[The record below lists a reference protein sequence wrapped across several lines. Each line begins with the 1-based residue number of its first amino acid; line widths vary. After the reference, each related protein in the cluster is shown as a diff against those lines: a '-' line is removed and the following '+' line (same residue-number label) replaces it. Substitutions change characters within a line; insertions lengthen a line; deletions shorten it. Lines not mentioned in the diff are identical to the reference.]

1 MSFIF
6 ERPDLAQVQE
16 APRTRSSP
24 RRTHN
29 KSRLGCQACKK
40 RRIKCDETAPACG
53 QCRDKGVECVYNHK
67 PPTTTEKP
75 TGRGTTSGPS
85 NSNEPQTSTSTSVNV
100 PKPSTPKHASNV
112 QTVVTDLTV
121 APAQLPSE
129 PMPKELAKARILM
142 HLELINVPKVQ
153 PPTYEGEAYQRHH
166 VSQLLDH
173 FTSMDV
179 PWAGSPHCQRIT
191 QTWGL
196 TLAVTNSFLAHGILA
211 LSAAHLHFLYPKEN
225 KYRLAASIHY
235 GLSLTGFASSLS
247 ETVSGENA
255 DALFACCYLHAMLAF
270 HYKRRADEA
279 PVKDNDFAWLRL
291 MKGIPILQR
300 TNILRAHLTKSLWMP
315 VFMESGAFS
324 PKTGPLPEPTIP
336 EQIADP
342 EIESLR
348 VECGVSSTSNGDEN
362 PYVTP
367 IAHLNKLS
375 GMTIDSSKIGPMM
388 VFIGRM
394 PEAFVQLL
402 ESMDVRAMK
411 ILRVWCRMATGVEQ
425 WWCQRPAEEENERLG
440 EVIAGLTGEMEAMLT
455 PESMG

>member
-40 RRIKCDETAPACG
+40 RRIKCDESAPACG
-53 QCRDKGVECVYNHK
+53 PCRDKGVECVYTQR
-67 PPTTTEKP
+67 PPIATEP
-75 TGRGTTSGPS
+75 SARREIPSGPS
-85 NSNEPQTSTSTSVNV
+85 NIGVQASASA
-100 PKPSTPKHASNV
+100 PKQAPNV
-112 QTVVTDLTV
+112 QTVVTDLTA
-121 APAQLPSE
+121 APVQIPSE
-129 PMPKELAKARILM
+129 PMPQELAKARILR
-142 HLELINVPKVQ
+142 HLELINVPKSQ
-153 PPTYEGEAYQRHH
+153 PSTNGAESYQRQH

-173 FTSMDV
+173 FTSMGV
-179 PWAGSPHCQRIT
+179 PWAGSPQCQRVT

-196 TLAVTNSFLAHGILA
+196 TLAVLNPFLLHGILA
-211 LSAAHLHFLYPKEN
+211 FSAAHLHSLYPQEN

-247 ETVSGENA
+247 ETVSGQNA

-270 HYKRRADEA
+270 HYKRRADEP

-300 TNILRAHLTKSLWMP
+300 TNILRPHLTKSLWMP
-315 VFMESGAFS
+315 VFIESGAFS
-324 PKTGPLPEPTIP
+324 PKTGPLPEPTVP
-336 EQIADP
+336 AQAADP

-348 VECGVSSTSNGDEN
+348 YECGVSPTSNSEGDEN
-362 PYVTP
+362 PYATP

-394 PEAFVQLL
+394 PESFVQLL
-402 ESMDVRAMK
+402 EKMDVRAMK

-425 WWCQRPAEEENERLG
+425 WWCQRPAREESERLE
-440 EVIAGLTGEMEAMLT
+440 EVIGERGALPT

>member
-40 RRIKCDETAPACG
+40 RRIKCDETSPACG
-53 QCRDKGVECVYNHK
+53 QCRDKGVECIYSQR
-67 PPTTTEKP
+67 PPVVTEQP
-75 TGRGTTSGPS
+75 TSREPAPGSSGI
-85 NSNEPQTSTSTSVNV
+85 EPQ
-100 PKPSTPKHASNV
+100 PSASGIRHAPNV
-112 QTVVTDLTV
+112 QTVVTDLT
-121 APAQLPSE
+121 ATPAHIPSE

-142 HLELINVPKVQ
+142 HLELINVPKGQ
-153 PPTYEGEAYQRHH
+153 SSTDASESYQRHH

-179 PWAGSPHCQRIT
+179 PWAGSPQCQRVT

-196 TLAVTNSFLAHGILA
+196 TLAVTNSFLLHGILA
-211 LSAAHLHFLYPKEN
+211 FSAAHLHSLYPKEN

-247 ETVSGENA
+247 ETVSGQNA

-270 HYKRRADEA
+270 HYKRRADEP

-300 TNILRAHLTKSLWMP
+300 TNILRPHLTKSLWMP
-315 VFMESGAFS
+315 VFIESGAFS
-324 PKTGPLPEPTIP
+324 PKTGPLPEPTVP
-336 EQIADP
+336 AQAADP

-348 VECGVSSTSNGDEN
+348 VECGVSSASNTEGEEN
-362 PYVTP
+362 PYATP

-394 PEAFVQLL
+394 PESFVQLL
-402 ESMDVRAMK
+402 ERMDVRAMK
-411 ILRVWCRMATGVEQ
+411 ILRVWCRMAAGVEQ
-425 WWCQRPAEEENERLG
+425 WWCQRPAKEESERLE
-440 EVIAGLTGEMEAMLT
+440 EVIGDKESFPT

>member
-53 QCRDKGVECVYNHK
+53 QCRDKGVECIYTHK
-67 PPTTTEKP
+67 LPTASEKS
-75 TGRGTTSGPS
+75 TGRDAPAGSSKT
-85 NSNEPQTSTSTSVNV
+85 EPQAKVS
-100 PKPSTPKHASNV
+100 PPKHASNV
-112 QTVVTDLTV
+112 QTVVTDLTA
-121 APAQLPSE
+121 APVQLPSE

-142 HLELINVPKVQ
+142 HLELINVPKSQ
-153 PPTYEGEAYQRHH
+153 ASTYEGEAYQRHH

-179 PWAGSPHCQRIT
+179 PWAGSPQCQRIT

-235 GLSLTGFASSLS
+235 GLSLTGFASSLG
-247 ETVSGENA
+247 EAVSAQNA

-270 HYKRRADEA
+270 HYKRRADEP

-300 TNILRAHLTKSLWMP
+300 TNILRTHLTKSLWMP

-324 PKTGPLPEPTIP
+324 PKTGPLPEPTVP

-348 VECGVSSTSNGDEN
+348 VECGVAPTSSTEGDEN
-362 PYVTP
+362 PYATP

-394 PEAFVQLL
+394 PESFVQLL
-402 ESMDVRAMK
+402 ENMDLRAMK

-425 WWCQRPAEEENERLG
+425 WWCQRPAEEEYERLG
-440 EVIAGLTGEMEAMLT
+440 EVIGGLTGEMETMLT

>member
-67 PPTTTEKP
+67 APTTTEKSEKS
-75 TGRGTTSGPS
+75 TGRGKSSGPGHI
-85 NSNEPQTSTSTSVNV
+85 EPQASASI
-100 PKPSTPKHASNV
+100 PKHASNV

-121 APAQLPSE
+121 APAQLPAE
-129 PMPKELAKARILM
+129 PMPKEEAKARILT
-142 HLELINVPKVQ
+142 HLDLINVPKSQ
-153 PPTYEGEAYQRHH
+153 SSTYEGEPYQRHH

-179 PWAGSPHCQRIT
+179 PWAGSPQCQRIT

-196 TLAVTNSFLAHGILA
+196 TLAVTNTFLLHGILA

-247 ETVSGENA
+247 EQVSGQNA

-270 HYKRRADEA
+270 HYKRRADEP

-324 PKTGPLPEPTIP
+324 PKTGPLPEPTVP

-342 EIESLR
+342 EIEALR
-348 VECGVSSTSNGDEN
+348 VECGVNPTSSTEGDEN
-362 PYVTP
+362 PYATP

-402 ESMDVRAMK
+402 EKMDVRAMK

-425 WWCQRPAEEENERLG
+425 WWCQHPAEEENERLG
-440 EVIAGLTGEMEAMLT
+440 EVIAGLTGEMETMLT

>member
-53 QCRDKGVECVYNHK
+53 QCRDKGVECIYSHK
-67 PPTTTEKP
+67 IPTASEKSTGGETSAGSSKAEPQAKVSPPT
-75 TGRGTTSGPS
+75 
-85 NSNEPQTSTSTSVNV
+85 
-100 PKPSTPKHASNV
+100 HASNV
-112 QTVVTDLTV
+112 QTVVTDLS
-121 APAQLPSE
+121 AARPQLPSE

-142 HLELINVPKVQ
+142 HLELINVPKSQ
-153 PPTYEGEAYQRHH
+153 PSTYEGQPYQRHH

-179 PWAGSPHCQRIT
+179 PWAGSPQCQRIT

-196 TLAVTNSFLAHGILA
+196 TLAVTNTFLTHGILA

-247 ETVSGENA
+247 EAVSAQNA

-270 HYKRRADEA
+270 HYKRRADE
-279 PVKDNDFAWLRL
+279 PSVKDNDFAWLRL

-300 TNILRAHLTKSLWMP
+300 TNILREHLTKSLWMP

-324 PKTGPLPEPTIP
+324 PKTGPLPEPTVP
-336 EQIADP
+336 DQIADP
-342 EIESLR
+342 EIEALR
-348 VECGVSSTSNGDEN
+348 VECGVAPTASTEGDEN
-362 PYVTP
+362 PYATP

-375 GMTIDSSKIGPMM
+375 AMTIDSSKIGPMM

-394 PEAFVQLL
+394 PESFVQLL
-402 ESMDVRAMK
+402 ESMDLRAMK
-411 ILRVWCRMATGVEQ
+411 ILRIWCRMATGVEQ
-425 WWCQRPAEEENERLG
+425 WWCQRPAEEEYERLG
-440 EVIAGLTGEMEAMLT
+440 EVIGGLTGEIETMLT

>member
-1 MSFIF
+1 
-6 ERPDLAQVQE
+6 
-16 APRTRSSP
+16 
-24 RRTHN
+24 
-29 KSRLGCQACKK
+29 
-40 RRIKCDETAPACG
+40 
-53 QCRDKGVECVYNHK
+53 
-67 PPTTTEKP
+67 
-75 TGRGTTSGPS
+75 
-85 NSNEPQTSTSTSVNV
+85 
-100 PKPSTPKHASNV
+100 
-112 QTVVTDLTV
+112 
-121 APAQLPSE
+121 
-129 PMPKELAKARILM
+129 MPKEEAKARILK
-142 HLELINVPKVQ
+142 HLDLINVPKSQ
-153 PPTYEGEAYQRHH
+153 SSTYEGEPYQRHH

-179 PWAGSPHCQRIT
+179 PWAGSPQCQRIT

-196 TLAVTNSFLAHGILA
+196 TLAVTNTFLLHGILA

-247 ETVSGENA
+247 EQVSGQNA

-270 HYKRRADEA
+270 HYKRRADEP

-324 PKTGPLPEPTIP
+324 PKTGPLPEPTVP

-342 EIESLR
+342 EIEALR
-348 VECGVSSTSNGDEN
+348 VECGVAPTSSTEGDEN
-362 PYVTP
+362 PYATP

-402 ESMDVRAMK
+402 EKMDVRAMK

-440 EVIAGLTGEMEAMLT
+440 EVIAGLTGEMETMLT

>member
-53 QCRDKGVECVYNHK
+53 QCRDKGVDCIYSQRPSIV
-67 PPTTTEKP
+67 TEQSASRE
-75 TGRGTTSGPS
+75 TPS
-85 NSNEPQTSTSTSVNV
+85 AQSSIENQASISV
-100 PKPSTPKHASNV
+100 SKHAPNV
-112 QTVVTDLTV
+112 QTVVTDLTA
-121 APAQLPSE
+121 APAYPPSE

-142 HLELINVPKVQ
+142 HLELINVPKSQ
-153 PPTYEGEAYQRHH
+153 SGTNGSESYQRHH

-179 PWAGSPHCQRIT
+179 PWAGSPQCQRVT

-196 TLAVTNSFLAHGILA
+196 TLAVANSFLLHGILA
-211 LSAAHLHFLYPKEN
+211 FSAAHLYFLYPQEK
-225 KYRLAASIHY
+225 KYHLAASIHY
-235 GLSLTGFASSLS
+235 GLSLTGFRSSLS
-247 ETVSGENA
+247 ETVSGQNA

-270 HYKRRADEA
+270 QYKRRADEP
-279 PVKDNDFAWLRL
+279 PVKDDDFAWLRL

-300 TNILRAHLTKSLWMP
+300 TNILRPHLTKSLWMP
-315 VFMESGAFS
+315 VFIESGAFS
-324 PKTGPLPEPTIP
+324 PKTGPLPEPTVP
-336 EQIADP
+336 AQAADP

-348 VECGVSSTSNGDEN
+348 IDCGVLPTSNDNEGDEN
-362 PYVTP
+362 PYATP

-375 GMTIDSSKIGPMM
+375 GMAIDSTKIGPMM

-402 ESMDVRAMK
+402 EKMDVRAMR

-425 WWCQRPAEEENERLG
+425 WWCQWPAKEECERL
-440 EVIAGLTGEMEAMLT
+440 EDVIGDREALPT

>member
-67 PPTTTEKP
+67 PPTTTEKS
-75 TGRGTTSGPS
+75 TGRGTASGAGNVEPQASAS
-85 NSNEPQTSTSTSVNV
+85 NSV
-100 PKPSTPKHASNV
+100 PKHASNV
-112 QTVVTDLTV
+112 QTVLPDLTV
-121 APAQLPSE
+121 APAQLPAE

-142 HLELINVPKVQ
+142 HLELINVPKSQ
-153 PPTYEGEAYQRHH
+153 SSTYEGETYQRHH

-179 PWAGSPHCQRIT
+179 PWAGSPQCQRIT

-196 TLAVTNSFLAHGILA
+196 TLAVTNTFILHGILA

-247 ETVSGENA
+247 EQVSGKNA

-270 HYKRRADEA
+270 HYKRRADEP

-300 TNILRAHLTKSLWMP
+300 TNILRPHLTKSLWMP

-324 PKTGPLPEPTIP
+324 PKTGPLPEPTVP
-336 EQIADP
+336 DQIADP
-342 EIESLR
+342 EIEALR
-348 VECGVSSTSNGDEN
+348 IECGVTPTDSTEGDEN
-362 PYVTP
+362 PYATP

-402 ESMDVRAMK
+402 EKMDVRAMK

-425 WWCQRPAEEENERLG
+425 WWCQRPAEEEYERLG
-440 EVIAGLTGEMEAMLT
+440 EVIGGLTGEMEAMLT